1 MATYTTRFNLTKPA
15 TTETAD
21 IAVINTNMDT
31 IDGAIPAVID
41 NLTSTSTTSALSAN
55 QGKVLKSMVDALLD
69 VKTATIGTTWTG
81 SSAPYTQTVTVSGV
95 TAADNPAIVPVYSGT
110 NATAILEKTA
120 WSAISKAETGT
131 GNIVFTCFEEKPV
144 TAINIEI
151 IGV

>member
-1 MATYTTRFNLTKPA
+1 
-15 TTETAD
+15 
-21 IAVINTNMDT
+21 
-31 IDGAIPAVID
+31 
-41 NLTSTSTTSALSAN
+41 
-55 QGKVLKSMVDALLD
+55 MVDALLD

-81 SSAPYTQTVTVSGV
+81 SSAPYTQTVSVSGV
-95 TAADNPAIVPVYSGT
+95 TAADNPTIVPVYSAD